1 MFAGFSAESL
11 SQRIIDCKPKVII
24 SCNAV
29 RRGAKTIHLKEIV
42 DNALVESAKNGVPV
56 GMYAG
61 TCLNAFLFMEQ
72 NLSAVISH

>member
-42 DNALVESAKNGVPV
+42 DNALVESTENGVPV
-56 GMYAG
+56 GMHAG

-72 NLSAVISH
+72 NLSAVITH